1 MQSKRLKTLLLK
13 QSKLTAKMEL
23 IKGQIE
29 IENQRL
35 KNREPVVA
43 RNRDIV
49 KRVLF
54 GEPIKQVAA
63 DFKITYPAVRTK
75 VLEWCL
81 AANPKIYHMGIRT
94 GPEETNNYAS
104 PPLKYLIGSRGAFGF
119 LGESASSG
127 E

>member
-54 GEPIKQVAA
+54 GEPIKQVVVE
-63 DFKITYPAVRTK
+63 FKR
-75 VLEWCL
+75 L
-81 AANPKIYHMGIRT
+81 
-94 GPEETNNYAS
+94 
-104 PPLKYLIGSRGAFGF
+104 
-119 LGESASSG
+119 
-127 E
+127 